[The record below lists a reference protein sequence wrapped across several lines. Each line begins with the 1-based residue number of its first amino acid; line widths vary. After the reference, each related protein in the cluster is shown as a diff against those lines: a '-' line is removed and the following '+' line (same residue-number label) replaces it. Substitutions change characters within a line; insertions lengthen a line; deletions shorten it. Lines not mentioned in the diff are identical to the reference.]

1 MAKIQKATSYPGHEK
16 RKTTPIHDQIQIAL
30 ALADQNSLIDL
41 LLNSQPPAV
50 CFDDRETCQKKAL
63 KSVSHF
69 ELYKRIPHEWI
80 AVKMDT
86 QEPVWKSIVC
96 EVEVPIKKK
105 TYAVDGI
112 ISYEYN
118 QTTLVDLVHKSSGET
133 LIGEDPNEKKDR
145 VLVEIKTEIQSWAD
159 TLRQIKRYQT
169 ELEISKAILVCD
181 TLTELEA
188 QGFMSQGVSIYPA
201 TYLTLPIYADCSIC
215 VNGSCPMSGTSNS
228 PVTMCRGFDTIDEW
242 LSDDK
247 QIEGSGEFQNP

>member
-1 MAKIQKATSYPGHEK
+1 MAKIQKVTSYPGHEK

-50 CFDDRETCQKKAL
+50 CFDNRETCQKKAL
-63 KSVSHF
+63 INVSHW
-69 ELYKRIPHEWI
+69 ELYGKIPSEWI
-80 AVKMDT
+80 AVKMET
-86 QEPVWKSIVC
+86 QEPVWKSLVC

-105 TYAVDGI
+105 NYAVDGI

-133 LIGEDPNEKKDR
+133 LIGEDPNEKKGR

-169 ELEISKAILVCD
+169 ELEIPKAILVCD

-188 QGFMSQGVSIYPA
+188 QGFMSQGVGIYPA
-201 TYLTLPIYADCSIC
+201 TYLTLPVYANCSIC
-215 VNGSCPMSGTSNS
+215 VTGSCPMSGTQNS

-242 LSDDK
+242 LSNDK
-247 QIEGSGEFQNP
+247 QIEGSG